1 MIAVTRRTFLVL
13 ALALFPA
20 LSGCAGRRRAPR
32 PEQPKTYVAVTNNN
46 FLDMTVYVIRNGGQ
60 RVRLG
65 IASSNR
71 TTRMEIPSYLI
82 FGPTPISFLADP
94 IGSDQRPFSQEIQ
107 VSPGD
112 EVHLTI
118 R

>member
-1 MIAVTRRTFLVL
+1 MVAIA
-13 ALALFPA
+13 
-20 LSGCAGRRRAPR
+20 RRRFLAVAAAVAVATACRSKPHVG
-32 PEQPKTYVAVTNNN
+32 PEQPTTTVTVVNTN
-46 FLDMTVYVIRNGGQ
+46 FLDMTVYVLRGSQ

-71 TTRMEIPSYLI
+71 TTRFEIPASLV
-82 FGPTPISFLADP
+82 FGPTPLSFLADP
-94 IGSDQRPFSQEIQ
+94 IGSDRRPTSQEIT

-112 EVHLTI
+112 NVQLQI